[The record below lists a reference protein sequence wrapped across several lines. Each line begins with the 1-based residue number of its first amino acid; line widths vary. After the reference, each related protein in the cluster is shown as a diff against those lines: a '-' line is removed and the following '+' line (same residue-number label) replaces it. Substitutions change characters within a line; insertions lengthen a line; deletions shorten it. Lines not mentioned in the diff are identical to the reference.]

1 MKRIH
6 EIIEEVKSLRG
17 ANVRVFG
24 QPTTLP
30 SDYGK
35 YTIDIIDVLN
45 HLEDYEIPEIVD
57 YWDFEE
63 DEDGEEE
70 EVLHEISAEEY
81 LELLDSQGFL
91 VEEETSNNTYNWS
104 APISNNFY
112 YHVYKNLR
120 DDNLIIEIAVHRY
133 GDVRGNYTDEFYII
147 VDSIDEFYDILT
159 ECNIFNTVEVDGKK
173 YYVDTRIFSDVFEVC
188 DTDGECIGT
197 IYAENDEEAIREIKE
212 LLSEE

>member
-1 MKRIH
+1 MKRIY

-45 HLEDYEIPEIVD
+45 RLEDYEIPEIVD

-63 DEDGEEE
+63 DEYGEEE

-81 LELLDSQGFL
+81 LELLDSQGML
-91 VEEETSNNTYNWS
+91 VEETSNNTYNWS
-104 APISNNFY
+104 APISNDFY
-112 YHVYKNLR
+112 YHIYKNLR
-120 DDNLIIEIAVHRY
+120 GDNLIIEIAIHRY

-147 VDSIDEFYDILT
+147 VDSIDEFHEILSECDIY
-159 ECNIFNTVEVDGKK
+159 NTVEIDGKK
-173 YYVDTRIFSDVFEVC
+173 YYVDVRMFDDTFEVS
-188 DTDGECIGT
+188 DNDGYYIGS
-197 IYAENDEEAIREIKE
+197 IYAEDDEEAIKEIKE

>member
-1 MKRIH
+1 MKRIC
-6 EIIEEVKSLRG
+6 EIIDEVKALRG
-17 ANVRVFG
+17 ANVKVFG

-45 HLEDYEIPEIVD
+45 HLEDYEIQEIVD
-57 YWDFEE
+57 YWDFED

-81 LELLDSQGFL
+81 LELLDSQGML
-91 VEEETSNNTYNWS
+91 VEEKTSNNTYNWS

-120 DDNLIIEIAVHRY
+120 DDNLIIEMAIHKY
-133 GDVRGNYTDEFYII
+133 GDIRGNYSSEFYI
-147 VDSIDEFYDILT
+147 VVYDIDEFYDILKRKLY
-159 ECNIFNTVEVDGKK
+159 EQNEQPGKLL
-173 YYVDTRIFSDVFEVC
+173 VC
-188 DTDGECIGT
+188 YFDF
-197 IYAENDEEAIREIKE
+197 Y
-212 LLSEE
+212 

>member
-1 MKRIH
+1 MKRIC
-6 EIIEEVKSLRG
+6 EIIDEVKSLRG
-17 ANVRVFG
+17 ANVEIFG

-81 LELLDSQGFL
+81 LELLDSQGML
-91 VEEETSNNTYNWS
+91 VGGISNNTYNWS

-112 YHVYKNLR
+112 YHIYKNLK

-133 GDVRGNYTDEFYII
+133 GDIRGIYTDEFYII
-147 VDSIDEFYDILT
+147 VDSIDEFHEILSECDI
-159 ECNIFNTVEVDGKK
+159 CNTVEIDGEE
-173 YYVDTRIFSDVFEVC
+173 YYVDVRIYDDTFEVS
-188 DTDGECIGT
+188 DNDGYYIGS
-197 IYAENDEEAIREIKE
+197 IYAEDDEEAIREIKE
-212 LLSEE
+212 LLS

>member
-1 MKRIH
+1 MKRIC
-6 EIIEEVKSLRG
+6 EIIDEVKALRG
-17 ANVRVFG
+17 ANVKVFD

-45 HLEDYEIPEIVD
+45 RLEDYEIPEIVD

-70 EVLHEISAEEY
+70 EVLHEISAKEY
-81 LELLDSQGFL
+81 LELLDSQEML
-91 VEEETSNNTYNWS
+91 VEETSNNTYNWS

-120 DDNLIIEIAVHRY
+120 DDNLIIEMAIHKY
-133 GDVRGNYTDEFYII
+133 GDVRGNYTDEFYI
-147 VDSIDEFYDILT
+147 VVYDIDEFYDILT
-159 ECNIFNTVEVDGKK
+159 ECNIYNTVEVDEKE
-173 YYVDTRIFSDVFEVC
+173 YYVDIRMFSDVFEVS

-197 IYAENDEEAIREIKE
+197 IYEEDDEEAIREIKE

>member
-1 MKRIH
+1 MKRIC
-6 EIIEEVKSLRG
+6 EIIDEVKALRG
-17 ANVRVFG
+17 ANVEVFG

-35 YTIDIIDVLN
+35 YIIDTIDVLN

-81 LELLDSQGFL
+81 LELLDSQGML
-91 VEEETSNNTYNWS
+91 VKGISNNTYNWS
-104 APISNNFY
+104 APISDNFY
-112 YHVYKNLR
+112 YYIYKNLK

-133 GDVRGNYTDEFYII
+133 GDVRENYTDEFYIR
-147 VDSIDEFYDILT
+147 VDSIDVFHEILSECDIY
-159 ECNIFNTVEVDGKK
+159 NTVEIDGKE
-173 YYVDTRIFSDVFEVC
+173 YYVDVRMFDDTFEVS
-188 DTDGECIGT
+188 DNDGYYIGS
-197 IYAENDEEAIREIKE
+197 IYAEDDEEAIREIKE
-212 LLSEE
+212 LIEEE